1 MVCQLIENV
10 EAEYADRL
18 IDHSLG
24 VLENLDGVYL
34 VGAIENILNLLWVCV
49 VPLRVEAKHLV
60 VVFVQLEELL
70 FLT

>member
-34 VGAIENILNLLWVCV
+34 VGAIENILNLL
-49 VPLRVEAKHLV
+49 
-60 VVFVQLEELL
+60 
-70 FLT
+70 